1 MNSPAAGRWFAVLN
15 PTAGRGHALRD
26 RARIEASLR
35 AQRLDISTALSEYP
49 GHALPLIRNAL
60 DNGVR
65 NIVAIGGDGTMH
77 EAVNAILAHPD
88 RSSVTF
94 APMPVGT
101 GNDWCRCLRVPADYA
116 TVAAWCAGGRTTQV
130 DIGEARFAND
140 ALPHYFANVAGA
152 GFDAYVL
159 ERMPDRRFGAAAYLL
174 AVLRGLAGYR
184 PRSMRVEAGASASE
198 GRMFAAFVCLGQYCG
213 AGMRIAPQADPRD
226 GVFDLVLIGDLGR
239 LDVLASLRRLFDGTI
254 AAHPKVRTL
263 RSSQVTID
271 APQPLAVEADG
282 ELIGR
287 TPVTLSVLRGALRL
301 VAE

>member
-1 MNSPAAGRWFAVLN
+1 MNRPAADHWFAVLN

-26 RARIEASLR
+26 RARIESALR
-35 AQRLDISTALSEYP
+35 AQRLHVSTVLSEYP
-49 GHALPLIRNAL
+49 GHAVPLIRQAL
-60 DNGVR
+60 DDGMR

-77 EAVNAILAHPD
+77 EAVNAILAHPAA
-88 RSSVTF
+88 SSVTF

-101 GNDWCRCLRVPADYA
+101 GNDWCRCLRVPADYT
-116 TVAAWCAGGRTTQV
+116 TVAAWCARGRTTQV
-130 DIGEARFAND
+130 DVGEARFTND
-140 ALPHYFANVAGA
+140 APPRYFANVAGA

-174 AVLRGLAGYR
+174 GVLRGLTAYR
-184 PRSMRVEAGASASE
+184 PRSMRVAAAASTSE

-282 ELIGR
+282 ELIEH